1 MCVSEYRGL
10 GVCAS
15 MHACTSALNFWST
28 SRFKDFLP
36 YFLSL
41 RHIKNM
47 HIYLYENK
55 LHWRIPMEC
64 LYCSQLR
71 SWYPSM
77 FIQARIL
84 LFFSTISVHHHLS
97 HSLTQTQLCGL
108 VFHSLLCLLFPPW
121 SQPYWRYQSH
131 VAPLLKNMFFSVRG
145 INVYDNLQP
154 YFEILAIT
162 MMVLEINP

>member
-97 HSLTQTQLCGL
+97 HSLTQWYMRKLGGYSQCVWPGNVWWETTGL
-108 VFHSLLCLLFPPW
+108 DPALLGCQVVPGIKFRAVCLLD
-121 SQPYWRYQSH
+121 YQW
-131 VAPLLKNMFFSVRG
+131 
-145 INVYDNLQP
+145 Y
-154 YFEILAIT
+154 
-162 MMVLEINP
+162 